1 MGTTF
6 EGESWN
12 FVIANSQHLKPNL
25 KHPYRFLCVVIYQ
38 YCCVKQIDPLHLME
52 SLQSSLLVLAFSVF
66 VPRKTKLNGDRDLEL
81 ESFVDK
87 MKD

>member
-1 MGTTF
+1 
-6 EGESWN
+6 
-12 FVIANSQHLKPNL
+12 
-25 KHPYRFLCVVIYQ
+25 
-38 YCCVKQIDPLHLME
+38 ME